1 MPVIKADT
9 TDLENSLMK
18 AAGQIALRLKS
29 MVVGFSYE
37 FILVAIDKTPLGDS
51 DQYAD
56 LYKARQIRYGL
67 LPVEGFAQGSWQIDY
82 DSNILP
88 QEVYSGS
95 EAAFGAKTNLMN
107 YNLGQK
113 VYIANKGPYIVD
125 LENGYSGQAEA
136 GITKPTIDHVMSS
149 YKIDLKRYYSNPL

>member
-18 AAGQIALRLKS
+18 AAGMIALRLKQ

-37 FILVAIDKTPLGDS
+37 FTLTAIENTPLGDA
-51 DQYAD
+51 DQYFD
-56 LYKARQIRYGL
+56 LYRIRQIKYGL
-67 LPVEGFAQGSWQIDY
+67 EPTEGFAQGSWQIDY

-88 QEVYSGS
+88 QELYSGS
-95 EAAFGAKTNLMN
+95 EAASAAKINLMN

-113 VYIANKGPYIVD
+113 VYIANKGPYITA
-125 LENGYSGQAEA
+125 LENGYSPQAEN
-136 GITKPTIDHVMSS
+136 GIMKPTLDQVMAS
-149 YKIDLKRYYSNPL
+149 YKIDLKRHYSKPL